1 MIDGS
6 DPERFYHRRQPS
18 DP

>member
-1 MIDGS
+1 MINGS